1 MGGGNGRGQEPP
13 YRRGQPASLI
23 LFDGRVIPGKTPSV
37 AIYSQAVPQH
47 AACRMPGG
55 DYSLIV
61 VLPLRT
67 PQGHVE
73 HDKCTVD
80 PHWFV
85 EHGHSQ
91 HSLRQGWTED

>member
-61 VLPLRT
+61 VLPLRA

-73 HDKCTVD
+73 HDKRTVD

-85 EHGHSQ
+85 ERGRFQ
-91 HSLRQGWTED
+91 HSLRQGWTEA